1 MQGQFKHFI
10 AISIGALLFVF
21 PGYGLVLLNIDQT
34 LLGFILNVLYL
45 AAVLA
50 LIGLASKLLL
60 TWIFKTQ
67 VSWKVSLQNV
77 LVLLAAML
85 ISSYG
90 FFVLIFNW
98 PYNTLRTTPE
108 DIQNGELTLGAGL
121 AMNLIALFVWVFWI
135 VRTSRIPKQVSTI

>member
-10 AISIGALLFVF
+10 ALSIGAIVFVF

-50 LIGLASKLLL
+50 LIGIASKLLL
-60 TWIFKTQ
+60 NWIFKTQ
-67 VSWKVSLQNV
+67 VSWKVALQNV

-85 ISSYG
+85 ISFYG
-90 FFVLIFNW
+90 FLVLLFNW
-98 PYNTLRTTPE
+98 PYNTLRTMPE

-121 AMNLIALFVWVFWI
+121 AMNLIALAVWVFWV
-135 VRTSRIPKQVSTI
+135 VRTSRSPKQVSKF

>member
-85 ISSYG
+85 ISSHG